1 MNSFFETENVILD
14 EINLRKTHTLWVE
27 KYRPLTLDTFI
38 SDEPF
43 KKQIAEYIK
52 NNDIPHLL
60 FYGNPGCG
68 KSTIAN
74 IIVKNMKC
82 DYMYINASDEN
93 GIDVVRDK
101 IKTFAHTA
109 SIHDLKIIILDEADY
124 MTVNGQS
131 ALRSLMEEY
140 SQYTRFILTGN
151 YVEKIIDPII
161 SRCQVFNLFSPNAK
175 SIFGFILEILKSESI
190 KFESQ
195 DVVFYVKQLYPDIRK
210 IVNTIQKQSI
220 TGVLIKDE
228 IAVSN
233 SDVKNKLI
241 GILKNK
247 TSKQQALTDIRQLL
261 LNNNITD
268 FTEFY
273 TFLYSKVEEIS
284 NDKMAQIV
292 VTLAE
297 YQYQS
302 AFVVDKEINFMA
314 CIIKILNII

>member
-1 MNSFFETENVILD
+1 MIFSEL
-14 EINLRKTHTLWVE
+14 
-27 KYRPLTLDTFI
+27 Y
-38 SDEPF
+38 S
-43 KKQIAEYIK
+43 AY
-52 NNDIPHLL
+52 
-60 FYGNPGCG
+60 Y
-68 KSTIAN
+68 
-74 IIVKNMKC
+74 
-82 DYMYINASDEN
+82 NA
-93 GIDVVRDK
+93 V
-101 IKTFAHTA
+101 A
-109 SIHDLKIIILDEADY
+109 
-124 MTVNGQS
+124 
-131 ALRSLMEEY
+131 
-140 SQYTRFILTGN
+140 
-151 YVEKIIDPII
+151 
-161 SRCQVFNLFSPNAK
+161 
-175 SIFGFILEILKSESI
+175 EILKKAVQEPI
-190 KFESQ
+190 NK
-195 DVVFYVKQLYPDIRK
+195 DDIRK

-220 TGVLIKDE
+220 TGVLVKDE